1 MITMTNFKPT
11 GIFEDFERGN
21 QQTILG
27 VTEAMNHYA
36 KLGYISF
43 IPLPDAQCD
52 IDFIAYHPITHDLI
66 KVQAKTSAY
75 VRNGKHIIPLKS
87 GGAGK
92 GNRSVAKDYDELFAL
107 NSAGETQVIPYKDI
121 ADRSTQVTMK

>member
-1 MITMTNFKPT
+1 MTNFNPT

-36 KLGYISF
+36 KRGFISF

-52 IDFIAYHPITHDLI
+52 IDFIDI
-66 KVQAKTSAY
+66 K
-75 VRNGKHIIPLKS
+75 H
-87 GGAGK
+87 
-92 GNRSVAKDYDELFAL
+92 L
-107 NSAGETQVIPYKDI
+107 NEYKE
-121 ADRSTQVTMK
+121 VTV

>member
-1 MITMTNFKPT
+1 MTNFNPT

-36 KLGYISF
+36 KRGFISF

-52 IDFIAYHPITHDLI
+52 IDFIAYHPITHELI

-75 VRNGKHIIPLKS
+75 SRNGKHIIPLKS
-87 GGAGK
+87 GGHGK

-107 NSAGETQVIPYKDI
+107 NALGETQVIPYKDI
-121 ADRSTQVTMK
+121 ADRSTQVTMKK

>member
-1 MITMTNFKPT
+1 MTNFNPI

-43 IPLPDAQCD
+43 IPLPASRL
-52 IDFIAYHPITHDLI
+52 T
-66 KVQAKTSAY
+66 
-75 VRNGKHIIPLKS
+75 IP
-87 GGAGK
+87 
-92 GNRSVAKDYDELFAL
+92 
-107 NSAGETQVIPYKDI
+107 
-121 ADRSTQVTMK
+121 

>member
-1 MITMTNFKPT
+1 MTNFNPT
-11 GIFEDFERGN
+11 GIFEHFERGN

-36 KLGYISF
+36 KLGYIPF

-52 IDFIAYHPITHDLI
+52 IDFFAYHPINHDVI

-75 VRNGKHIIPLKS
+75 ARNGKHIIALKS
-87 GGAGK
+87 GEKGK
-92 GNRSVAKDYDELFAL
+92 GDRKVPKDFDELFAL
-107 NSAGETQVIPYKDI
+107 NSAGETEVIPIDKI
-121 ADRSTQVTMK
+121 LNRSTQVTMGCD